1 MVERGF
7 AKAKVRVQ
15 FPLLAPI
22 FKEMYER
29 FTKESIEGLE
39 RGSQE
44 STIFR

>member
-1 MVERGF
+1 
-7 AKAKVRVQ
+7 
-15 FPLLAPI
+15 
-22 FKEMYER
+22 MYER